1 VADMIELA
9 EKNKKQERQEII
21 RNALK
26 EKAPI
31 TYADLESTGQLQ
43 SFLET
48 REMDMMKYFGEA
60 QKRAWEET
68 LAVFLD
74 FFDPSYDETTSP
86 M

>member
-1 VADMIELA
+1 MIELA